1 MSTWLTLETALEA
14 LRRNVMRTALTALG
28 IIIGVAAVIVM
39 MALGNGARAAIEA
52 RIRTAGTN
60 LIIVMPGSANVA
72 GVRTGQGARTTLTPD
87 DSDAIARQVTGIAA
101 ISPGASTRA
110 QVVSA
115 MGNWYT
121 QIQGA
126 SGELQVIR
134 HWDTEFGA
142 FFTDADV
149 ARAAKVAVLGSVVRD
164 QLFGAGVDPTGQ
176 TIRISNQPFTVAGVL
191 TSKGQSAIGQDQDD
205 TMVVPYTT
213 VQKKLTGNTYLSNM
227 TIEAAS
233 PDEIQAVAGAVSAL
247 LRERHRLQPGEA
259 DDFTVRTLEE
269 MTNVLT
275 STTSTMTWLLAS
287 VAAVSLIVGGI
298 GVMNIMLV
306 SVTERTREI
315 GLRMSLGA
323 RKRDVLRQF
332 LVESLA
338 LSLAGGLAGI
348 LLGIG
353 ASLGVSQLLSW
364 SVSVSPASVILSF
377 ACAAAIGG
385 FFGLYPA
392 RRAAALSPIE
402 ALRYE

>member
-72 GVRTGQGARTTLTPD
+72 GARTGQGARTTLTPD

-247 LRERHRLQPGEA
+247 LRERHRLQQGEA

>member
-72 GVRTGQGARTTLTPD
+72 GARTGQGARTTLTPD

-213 VQKKLTGNTYLSNM
+213 VQKKLTGNTYLSNL

-233 PDEIQAVAGAVSAL
+233 EDEIQAVAGAVSAL

-364 SVSVSPASVILSF
+364 SVSVSVASVVLSF

>member
-72 GVRTGQGARTTLTPD
+72 GARTGQGARTTLTPD

-126 SGELQVIR
+126 SGELRVIR

-233 PDEIQAVAGAVSAL
+233 PDEIQAVAGAVGAL

>member
-72 GVRTGQGARTTLTPD
+72 GARTGQGARTTLTPD

-287 VAAVSLIVGGI
+287 VAAVVADRRRHRRHEHHAGVGDGADPRDRSAD
-298 GVMNIMLV
+298 VAR
-306 SVTERTREI
+306 RT
-315 GLRMSLGA
+315 
-323 RKRDVLRQF
+323 Q
-332 LVESLA
+332 
-338 LSLAGGLAGI
+338 
-348 LLGIG
+348 
-353 ASLGVSQLLSW
+353 
-364 SVSVSPASVILSF
+364 
-377 ACAAAIGG
+377 
-385 FFGLYPA
+385 A
-392 RRAAALSPIE
+392 RRAAAVPGRVAGAEPGWRVGRDPAGHRRLARSQPVAVVE
-402 ALRYE
+402 CERCRRRR

>member
-1 MSTWLTLETALEA
+1 MSAWLTLETALEA

-72 GVRTGQGARTTLTPD
+72 GVRTGQGARTTLTAD
-87 DSDAIARQVTGIAA
+87 DADAIARQVTGIAA
-101 ISPGASTRA
+101 MSPGASTRA
-110 QVVSA
+110 QVVSPI
-115 MGNWYT
+115 GNWYT

-126 SGELQVIR
+126 SGELQAIR
-134 HWDTEFGA
+134 DWDTEFGA

-149 ARAAKVAVLGSVVRD
+149 TRAAKVAVLGSVVRD

-176 TIRISNQPFTVAGVL
+176 SIRISNQPFTVAGVL

-213 VQKKLTGNTYLSNM
+213 VQKKLTGNTYLSNL
-227 TIEAAS
+227 TIEASS

-332 LVESLA
+332 LAESLA

>member
-1 MSTWLTLETALEA
+1 MSAWLTLETALEA

-87 DSDAIARQVTGIAA
+87 DADAIARQVSGIAA
-101 ISPGASTRA
+101 MSPGASTRA

-121 QIQGA
+121 QVQGA
-126 SGELQVIR
+126 SAELQAIR
-134 HWDTEFGA
+134 DWDTEFGA

-149 ARAAKVAVLGSVVRD
+149 VRAAKVAVLGSVVRD

-176 TIRISNQPFTVAGVL
+176 TIRIANQPFAVAGVL

-205 TMVVPYTT
+205 TVVVPYTT
-213 VQKKLTGNTYLSNM
+213 VQKKLTGNTYLSNL

-233 PDEIQAVAGAVSAL
+233 EDQIQTVAGVVSTL

-269 MTNVLT
+269 MTSVLT

-353 ASLGVSQLLSW
+353 ASFGVSQLLSW
-364 SVSVSPASVILSF
+364 SVSVSLVSVMVSF

>member
-72 GVRTGQGARTTLTPD
+72 GARTGQGARTTLTPD

-205 TMVVPYTT
+205 TVVVPYTT

-233 PDEIQAVAGAVSAL
+233 PDEIQAVAGAVSTL

-269 MTNVLT
+269 MTSVLT

-364 SVSVSPASVILSF
+364 SVSVSVASVVLSF
-377 ACAAAIGG
+377 TCAAAIGG

>member
-1 MSTWLTLETALEA
+1 MSLWLTLETAVEA
-14 LRRNVMRTALTALG
+14 LRRNVLRTTLTALG

-39 MALGNGARAAIEA
+39 MALGNGARSSIES

-72 GVRTGQGARTTLTPD
+72 GARTGQGGRTTLTSAD
-87 DSDAIARQVTGIAA
+87 ADAIGALSGVAA
-101 ISPGASTRA
+101 ISPGATTRA

-115 MGNWYT
+115 SGNWST

-126 SGELQVIR
+126 SAELATIR
-134 HWDTEFGA
+134 DWDMESGA
-142 FFTDADV
+142 FFSDADV
-149 ARAAKVAVLGSVVRD
+149 SRSAKVALLGAIVRD
-164 QLFGAGVDPTGQ
+164 QLFGENADPTGE
-176 TIRISNQPFTVAGVL
+176 TIRINNQPFVVDGVL
-191 TSKGQSAIGQDQDD
+191 ARKGQSATGQDQDD
-205 TMVVPYTT
+205 TVIVPYTT
-213 VQKKLTGNTYLSNM
+213 VMKKLSGNTWLSTV
-227 TIEAAS
+227 TIAAAS
-233 PDEIQAVAGAVSAL
+233 EDQIPAVSAAVTDL
-247 LRERHRLQPGEA
+247 LRQRHRLTAADP

-269 MTNVLT
+269 MMSVLT
-275 STTSTMTWLLAS
+275 ATTSTMTWLLAS

-315 GLRMSLGA
+315 GLRLSIGA
-323 RKRDVLRQF
+323 RKRDVLTQF

-338 LSLAGGLAGI
+338 LSLVGGVAGI
-348 LLGIG
+348 LVGVG
-353 ASLGVSQLLSW
+353 ASVGVSRLLAW
-364 SVSVSPASVILSF
+364 SVSISPVSVALAF

-385 FFGLYPA
+385 FFGIYPA

>member
-72 GVRTGQGARTTLTPD
+72 GARTGQGARTTLTPD

>member
-87 DSDAIARQVTGIAA
+87 DADAVARQVTGVAA
-101 ISPGASTRA
+101 MSPGASTRA

-126 SGELQVIR
+126 SGELQAIR
-134 HWDTEFGA
+134 DWETEFGG

-149 ARAAKVAVLGSVVRD
+149 TRAAKVAVLGSVVRD
-164 QLFGAGVDPTGQ
+164 QLFGAGMDPTGQ
-176 TIRISNQPFTVAGVL
+176 SIRISNQPFTVAGVL

-205 TMVVPYTT
+205 TVVVPYTT
-213 VQKKLTGNTYLSNM
+213 VQKKLTGNTYLSNL

-233 PDEIQAVAGAVSAL
+233 EDEIQAVAGAVSTL

-269 MTNVLT
+269 MTSVLT

-323 RKRDVLRQF
+323 RRRDVLRQF

-364 SVSVSPASVILSF
+364 SVSVSVASVVLSF